1 MKVFLNRIVVICI
14 ILLTC
19 ITVDLTAQCA
29 MCRAT
34 VESSAKTPNGK
45 GKGINSG
52 ILYLMVIPY
61 LMAAGIGYFWYKH
74 SRKETA
80 KLNYIDDVLKRKL
93 T

>member
-1 MKVFLNRIVVICI
+1 MKL
-14 ILLTC
+14 ILSKIFFVLILSLT
-19 ITVDLTAQCA
+19 ILSNEVSAQCA

>member
-1 MKVFLNRIVVICI
+1 MKLLLSRLVFVWI
-14 ILLTC
+14 ISWTILS
-19 ITVDLTAQCA
+19 VDANAQCA